1 MKKFKMTK
9 ADVYL
14 IISVVLMILYTI
26 ADKLQ
31 LVKTGMVN
39 NQLTICFFT
48 AFGTELA
55 YSCIIKVFNIRNE
68 GKIIDMNID
77 TELINNEGD
86 EDE

>member
-1 MKKFKMTK
+1 MKKFKMAK

-14 IISVVLMILYTI
+14 IISIVLMILYTI

-55 YSCIIKVFNIRNE
+55 YSCVIKVFNIRNE
-68 GKIIDMNID
+68 GKIIDMSID
-77 TELINNEGD
+77 TELTDNKGD